1 MFDDVS
7 MRWND
12 AIEVPLQHPLERA
25 PKSRTIG
32 HPELANQ
39 SARPE
44 ALPHAV
50 GPKEHARDPGGGA
63 MDVKAQVAEYQC
75 ARRSMEENHL
85 VEAKA
90 EHEKALDFTRP
101 PVGWLIRKR
110 RVEGECPSAPRRA
123 RCSQEP
129 SSRIA
134 LSNLTGESAVRLR
147 NHDESD
153 RAKSLEFL
161 PESGRKRNRRMED
174 ELSVP

>member
-25 PKSRTIG
+25 PKSRTVG

-44 ALPHAV
+44 AVPHAV
-50 GPKEHARDPGGGA
+50 GPKEHTRNPGGGA

-90 EHEKALDFTRP
+90 EHEKAFDLTDPRC
-101 PVGWLIRKR
+101 GRLIGERS
-110 RVEGECPSAPRRA
+110 VER
-123 RCSQEP
+123 
-129 SSRIA
+129 
-134 LSNLTGESAVRLR
+134 
-147 NHDESD
+147 
-153 RAKSLEFL
+153 
-161 PESGRKRNRRMED
+161 
-174 ELSVP
+174 